1 MKGEQQHNLGIWET
15 DGRVVT
21 ALVDLRRLTPQP
33 AVEKTENQL
42 NVSSRILKT
51 RRSRWHKWCS
61 GKLRVVPEQLDRSTF
76 LFTLGKMLD
85 ASICLE
91 ISPWVL
97 IYTII
102 DTQHFNDSVPNIFT
116 SLCIFEWHHTA
127 VHNRCDL
134 SSLIFSSKETE
145 TFSFNSIESL

>member
-51 RRSRWHKWCS
+51 RRSRWHK
-61 GKLRVVPEQLDRSTF
+61 
-76 LFTLGKMLD
+76 
-85 ASICLE
+85 
-91 ISPWVL
+91 
-97 IYTII
+97 
-102 DTQHFNDSVPNIFT
+102 
-116 SLCIFEWHHTA
+116 
-127 VHNRCDL
+127 
-134 SSLIFSSKETE
+134 
-145 TFSFNSIESL
+145 